1 MGCSLGAIIVVGLT
15 FWIGWPVGTLIGVAL
30 FVAVEWA
37 LMKQRQE
44 EQALQNEAN
53 RKIVEQ

>member
-1 MGCSLGAIIVVGLT
+1 MGCMLGAIITAGLT
-15 FWIGWPVGTLIGVAL
+15 FWIGWPIGTLIGVAL

-44 EQALQNEAN
+44 EQAMQNEAN
-53 RKIVEQ
+53 RKIVER